1 LSAPVDLH
9 VHTTFS
15 DGLFPPERLV
25 AEARRLGLAAVAITD
40 HDSVDGVAPAIVA
53 GRKAKLEVVP
63 GVELSA
69 THGGVDV
76 HILGYFI
83 RHSDPALGAF
93 LADVRKKRRERAEKM
108 VTRLSELGVRVEMK
122 RVLELA
128 GTGAVGRPHVAQ
140 AIVEVGGAASV
151 GGAFE
156 RYIGYEGPAYFPKM
170 RLTPLAVID
179 LIHRYDGLAVVAHP
193 ATYGKDEAVYA
204 AIAAGVDGIEV
215 WHPEHDKR
223 QTAHYAEV
231 ATKNGLFMTG
241 GSDCHGGRKG
251 GVVYLGAVE
260 LPYRHLAYMKRLAS
274 RRAE

>member
-1 LSAPVDLH
+1 
-9 VHTTFS
+9 
-15 DGLFPPERLV
+15 
-25 AEARRLGLAAVAITD
+25 
-40 HDSVDGVAPAIVA
+40 
-53 GRKAKLEVVP
+53 
-63 GVELSA
+63 
-69 THGGVDV
+69 
-76 HILGYFI
+76 
-83 RHSDPALGAF
+83 
-93 LADVRKKRRERAEKM
+93 
-108 VTRLSELGVRVEMK
+108 
-122 RVLELA
+122 
-128 GTGAVGRPHVAQ
+128 
-140 AIVEVGGAASV
+140 
-151 GGAFE
+151 
-156 RYIGYEGPAYFPKM
+156 M